1 MHEEKLIAHERVV
14 THLIE
19 EHPIGLKLQSVA
31 ESRNEEIKNQLHE
44 VKQNANRKRS
54 LNLDLET
61 EHRCVSIILSATEK
75 TLHYALI
82 QRQHDMELK
91 YNGTHAVG

>member
-1 MHEEKLIAHERVV
+1 LIAHERVV

-44 VKQNANRKRS
+44 VKQNANRKNR
-54 LNLDLET
+54 T
-61 EHRCVSIILSATEK
+61 
-75 TLHYALI
+75 
-82 QRQHDMELK
+82 
-91 YNGTHAVG
+91 